1 MIQNP
6 VLRKELLIRMRLRS
20 LATAK
25 AGVFALVMLAILWIH
40 YEAIASILSSESSYR
55 GRDEWGFLIVGQATL
70 LFLLT
75 PIAAANAIT
84 QEKEQQTWEMLVF
97 TRLTSQEI
105 VLGKLFARLVPS
117 FGLLLLGFPLTLFS
131 FWIAMQHQNEWSSLH
146 AGNFVAV
153 YLVLLICT
161 VFFTITGLFVSW
173 LVKRTLFAVMGSYVV
188 VIGFLML
195 GTFLITGACS
205 LFIRDYQVMER
216 FPLLWINPIYMMGQA
231 MQPMAPDGF
240 LYMVVGVV
248 AYLIA
253 SLLMLWIM
261 VRNFHRSS
269 NAVGA

>member
-25 AGVFALVMLAILWIH
+25 AGVFALVVLAILWIH
-40 YEAIASILSSESSYR
+40 YEAIDSIIHAETSYR
-55 GRDEWGFLIVGQATL
+55 GRDEWGFLVVGQAVL

-97 TRLTSQEI
+97 TRLTSREI
-105 VLGKLFARLVPS
+105 VFGKLFARLVPS
-117 FGLLLLGFPLTLFS
+117 FALMLLGFPLTFFS
-131 FWIAMQHQNEWSSLH
+131 WWTAIQNQSDWWNLH
-146 AGNFVAV
+146 FGNFVAT
-153 YLVLLICT
+153 YAVLITCS
-161 VFFTITGLFVSW
+161 VFFTITGLFLSW
-173 LVKRTLFAVMGSYVV
+173 LVKRTLFAVMGSFVV

-205 LFIRDYQVMER
+205 LFVHDYQVMER

-240 LYMVVGVV
+240 VYMIVGIL
-248 AYLIA
+248 AYLAA
-253 SLLMLWIM
+253 SVLMLWIM
-261 VRNFHRSS
+261 IRNFHRSS
-269 NAVGA
+269 NMVGA